1 MGADRCQ
8 KGRVSTASAAIL
20 RSVYRASQMPTQQ
33 QLGART
39 TVKQLLAGGPVA
51 DVYRVG
57 NVQRQTGRTGRDF
70 LRLTLIDMS
79 GQITA
84 MVWDD
89 VDRLSEVLTPGADV
103 FVTGAAEINERWGPQ
118 VKIRDARPAEPEECD
133 PTELEEQPLF
143 SVDRMI
149 EEFRALIDSVRQP
162 HLVQLL
168 EALLG
173 EGTDAWATFLEAPA
187 AKVNHQAYR
196 HGLLEHTLT
205 VAQTVAA
212 AAEVFPGI
220 DRDLAVCGALIH
232 DIGKLD
238 AYTSS
243 GGAADLTDD
252 GKLQGEIPLGYY
264 RVRHEIEQIDG
275 FPPAL
280 ARALLHIQLSH
291 HGRLEHGSPVE
302 PAIREAVL
310 VHMID
315 NLGGTLG
322 SFDRLE
328 KTLAPGSEWSQ
339 RDFAIGGSAWF
350 GHHS

>member
-1 MGADRCQ
+1 M
-8 KGRVSTASAAIL
+8 
-20 RSVYRASQMPTQQ
+20 
-33 QLGART
+33 
-39 TVKQLLAGGPVA
+39 KQLLAGGPVA

-57 NVQRQTGRTGRDF
+57 SVQRQTGRTGRDF
-70 LRLTLIDMS
+70 LRLALVDMS
-79 GQITA
+79 GQVTA

-89 VDRLSEVLTPGADV
+89 VDRLADVLVPGADV
-103 FVTGAAEINERWGPQ
+103 YVTGSAEINERWGPQ
-118 VKIRDARPAEPEECD
+118 VKVRDARPAESGEYD
-133 PTELEEQPLF
+133 PAELEEQPQF
-143 SVDRMI
+143 SLDKMVD
-149 EEFRALIDSVRQP
+149 EFRALIDTVRQP
-162 HLVQLL
+162 HLAQLL

-173 EGTDAWATFLEAPA
+173 EGTDTWLEFCEAPA

-205 VAQTVAA
+205 VAQAVAA
-212 AAEVFPGI
+212 AAEVFPGV

-238 AYTSS
+238 AYTST

-264 RVRHEIEQIDG
+264 RVRKAVEQIDR

-328 KTLAPGSEWSQ
+328 KTLAPGSTWSQ

-350 GHHS
+350 GHTHAADED